1 MGNTYTTAITTAYNQ
16 GIQAIA
22 SLVYPAS
29 NPTAIDAGPVPGVAG
44 PVTIDL
50 SICGLTSTEA
60 NHDLHHAISRTTH
73 KTEGFYRVIRK
84 NIGQCNDILPPAG
97 PPPKDRF
104 NFYDDEGIVKA
115 IMGLTKSEVQNI
127 PVNTVFALDILQHN
141 PGANV
146 LTSSRINRVRI
157 RVCTPVVGKEYNS
170 ADLLGLFE
178 GKDTVFFIIDV
189 GDHFVEKLRKIT
201 GGTAN
206 RLKIHVVHS
215 AITQA
220 DSASKTKPN
229 ARVYT
234 DIINTKPVRV
244 FSWWYNQPINVKGE
258 DATEFF
264 LSQYNI
270 LTQPANAAAAGAAQ
284 PAAPAAGLGNSWKMR
299 QTWKASDDTVIYD
312 TPDAH
317 VFNSKP
323 KVVTYLMT
331 HLDPAVNPTTTSDAN
346 KIGCSLDMQKKRSG
360 DWLQIWMAYI
370 LPLYLSNRANFKG
383 MNMTN
388 RGTGSVR
395 ADSMQ
400 DIPVYAE
407 QEYRRRTYFITGD
420 WPAACYAIYRG
431 VNVILVIN
439 GSTKNSI
446 KPAIICINCN

>member
-50 SICGLTSTEA
+50 PICAFTNTEA
-60 NHDLHHAISRTTH
+60 NHDLHEAIPRATH
-73 KTEGFYRVIRK
+73 KTEGFYRVIRRY
-84 NIGQCNDILPPAG
+84 IGQCHGQIPAS
-97 PPPKDRF
+97 F

-115 IMGLTKSEVQNI
+115 IMGLTKSQVQNI
-127 PVNTVFALDILQHN
+127 PVNTVFALDILQHIPDN
-141 PGANV
+141 TALV
-146 LTSSRINRVRI
+146 KSTINRVRI
-157 RVCTPVVGKEYNS
+157 RVCTPVVDKEYNS

-178 GKDTVFFIIDV
+178 DKNDVFFIIDV

-234 DIINTKPVRV
+234 DIIVTKPVRV
-244 FSWWYNQPINVKGE
+244 FSWWYNQPIEING
-258 DATEFF
+258 DNARTFF
-264 LSQYNI
+264 LSEYNI
-270 LTQPANAAAAGAAQ
+270 LTQPANVAAVGAAQ

-299 QTWKASDDTVIYD
+299 QTWNAPNGAVIYN

-323 KVVTYLMT
+323 KVVTYLNT
-331 HLDPAVNPTTTSDAN
+331 HLDPALASGAPDKKKND
-346 KIGCSLDMQKKRSG
+346 CSLDMQKKRSG